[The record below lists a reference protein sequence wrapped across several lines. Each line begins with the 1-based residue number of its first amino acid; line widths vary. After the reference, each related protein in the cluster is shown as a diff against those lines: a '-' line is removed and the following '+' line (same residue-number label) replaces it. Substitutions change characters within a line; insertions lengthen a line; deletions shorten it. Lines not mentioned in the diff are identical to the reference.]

1 MAAKTRPAE
10 YKINRKCLRRFKRCL
25 VTIFGTKFSNST
37 LLFIFFFSL
46 CLGQQVV
53 VYEAGLL
60 SSEFFLVLGKK
71 DSREYKFLLI
81 KAFSLI
87 FGTSLYKSCLKL
99 VSGYLHLKF
108 RTSLTDCL
116 HRLYFYKTTF
126 YHVNVTSGKVD
137 NVDQRITQ
145 DVDRFSLQLSDVA
158 ATFLIS
164 PIIIIYYSVQCFK
177 TTGYLGPIIIYV
189 YFFVGTVINKL
200 VMSTI
205 VPVVFKQEKAE
216 GDFRFKHSD
225 IRMNAES
232 IALTGGVANEF
243 RKTNLYFRHLLN
255 IQKLIVHKELF
266 LNIAVNLFDYTASIL
281 SYIIISI
288 PIFAGHY
295 DNLSPLE
302 LTSLISKSSFISI
315 YLVNCFTQL
324 IDMCVKLTDC
334 LGYAHRIG
342 ELMENLEI
350 LHKSVDHDDRKKFK
364 ISNQQNL
371 VLLQCTDLSYKVPGE
386 SSELVKN
393 LNFTLRANDNTLI
406 SGKTGVGKSSLFRIL
421 SNVWRTST
429 GNITL
434 LEPTSPASVLFIPQ
448 KSYLTNGSLLELV
461 VYPQIKSKI
470 KNYQNV
476 RENVESCL
484 IDVGLG
490 SLIERVGDIDIEPTW
505 RWADVLSPGEIQR
518 IAFARLFFYKPFL
531 AILDESTSCLSVY
544 EEECFYI
551 YLNRIGVTYFSIGHR
566 ETLRQYH
573 KRCLFLKGNAEW
585 EVYDI

>member
-1 MAAKTRPAE
+1 MVKTRTVE

-46 CLGQQVV
+46 CLGQQII
-53 VYEAGLL
+53 VYQTGLL
-60 SSEFFLVLGKK
+60 PSEFFLVLGKK
-71 DSREYKFLLI
+71 EPREYKFLII
-81 KAFSLI
+81 KAFSVIL
-87 FGTSLYKSCLKL
+87 GVSLYKSCLKL
-99 VSGYLHLKF
+99 VSGYLYLKF

-116 HRLYFYKTTF
+116 HQLYFYKTTV
-126 YHVNVTSGKVD
+126 YHVNVTSDRVD

-177 TTGYLGPIIIYV
+177 ATGYLGPIIIYV
-189 YFFVGTVINKL
+189 YFFIGTVINKL
-200 VMSTI
+200 IMSTI

-232 IALTGGVANEF
+232 IALTGGVTNEF
-243 RKTNLYFRHLLN
+243 RKANLYFCHLLN

-266 LNIAVNLFDYTASIL
+266 LNTAVNLFDYIGSIL
-281 SYIIISI
+281 SYIVISI

-295 DNLSPLE
+295 DDLSSLE
-302 LTSLISKSSFISI
+302 LTSLISKTSFVSL
-315 YLVNCFTQL
+315 YLINCFTQL

-342 ELMENLEI
+342 ELIEILEI
-350 LHKSVDHDDRKKFK
+350 LHKSADHDDRKKFK
-364 ISNQQNL
+364 ISNQQNQ
-371 VLLQCTDLSYKVPGE
+371 VLLRCTNLSYKVPGE
-386 SSELVKN
+386 PSELIKN
-393 LNFTLRANDNTLI
+393 LNFTLLPNDNTLI
-406 SGKTGVGKSSLFRIL
+406 SGKTGVGKSSLFRIIA
-421 SNVWRTST
+421 NVWKTST
-429 GNITL
+429 GSITL
-434 LEPTSPASVLFIPQ
+434 LEPTSPTSVLFVPQ
-448 KSYLTNGSLLELV
+448 KSYLTNGSLLELII
-461 VYPQIKSKI
+461 YPQIKSKI
-470 KNYQNV
+470 KNWQNV

-484 IDVGLG
+484 INVGLG

-531 AILDESTSCLSVY
+531 AILDESTSCLSVH

-551 YLNRIGVTYFSIGHR
+551 YLNRIGVTYLSIGHR

-573 KRCLFLKGNAEW
+573 KKCLFLKGDAEW
-585 EVYDI
+585 EMYDI